1 MIFAIWLVGAVATY
15 LLFPLLFAH
24 ISLFY
29 FNNIADS
36 RPTKETL
43 DYLIGHKSGSDRFV
57 QIVYSFVWFGAI
69 GFYIGAWIVLLI
81 RFWHKKLFKNKL
93 GLTDP
98 SNALLNAYLKRKL

>member
-1 MIFAIWLVGAVATY
+1 MIFLIWLAGAVATY

-29 FNNIADS
+29 FNNFADR
-36 RPTKETL
+36 RPTIVPL
-43 DYLIGHKSGSDRFV
+43 DYLIGHKSGSVRLV
-57 QIVYSFVWFGAI
+57 QIFYSYVWFGAI